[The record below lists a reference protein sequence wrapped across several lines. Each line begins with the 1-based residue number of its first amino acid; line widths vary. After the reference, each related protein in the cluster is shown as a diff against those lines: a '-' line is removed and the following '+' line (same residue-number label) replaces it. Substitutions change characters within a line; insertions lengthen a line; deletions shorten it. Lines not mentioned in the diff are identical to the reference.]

1 MHGAEEK
8 QGEEGEEEETNTI
21 TVKLSLKLKDIV
33 WRFRRSHECHVNI
46 GVSSN

>member
-8 QGEEGEEEETNTI
+8 QGEEGEEETNTI
-21 TVKLSLKLKDIV
+21 TVKLSLKLNVIV